1 MDDLIDDVIEQPADT
16 KLRNTLNTK
25 ISYLRKTR
33 FLQYASD
40 ALVQRLAETMETVEA
55 PAGSPIVEK
64 GDQGDTMYFVVDG
77 SVRVHDGN
85 VNITRLSRG
94 ATFGEIAALSPQRRT
109 ASITADENSLLYS
122 VDQETLYRVLEE
134 QPEAA
139 RSIIQGLCD
148 HESTLVKDVIDRSVK
163 VKVLERELEIGQRIQ
178 QGFLPDKALQI
189 EGWDIESY
197 FKAAREVA
205 GDFYDFFE
213 IKSLGR
219 VAIVIGDVCDKGVGA
234 ALFMSLFRSLI
245 RSSTLSFD
253 YANQAIKD
261 AEGKFTAN
269 SAEVLTHAI
278 RLVNQYVATTHAKDS
293 MFATIFFALI
303 DPLTGEFSYI
313 NAGHEAPYIVA
324 RDASISQLD
333 ITGPVVGLF
342 EQAQYAVKN
351 AKIAEGEMLLS
362 FTDGISEAKNA
373 ESEEFG
379 EQRIAETVTPIGPN
393 AKEAVSTLVS
403 TVNGFVGSAKQ
414 FDDITVLA
422 VARHMDGH
430 N

>member
-1 MDDLIDDVIEQPADT
+1 MDDFIDTVIEQPVDT
-16 KLRNTLNTK
+16 KHSDTLNSK
-25 ISYLRKTR
+25 ISHLRKTR

-40 ALVQRLAETMETVEA
+40 ALVQRLAETMKTVEA
-55 PAGSPIVEK
+55 PAGSQIVEK

-77 SVRVHDGN
+77 AVRVHDGN
-85 VNITRLSRG
+85 INITNLGQG
-94 ATFGEIAALSPQRRT
+94 ATFGEIAALSPQHRT
-109 ASITADENSLLYS
+109 ASITANENSLLYS
-122 VDQETLYRVLEE
+122 VDQETLYRVLAE

-163 VKVLERELEIGQRIQ
+163 VKVLEREMEIGQRIQ
-178 QGFLPDKALQI
+178 QGFLPEKTLKID
-189 EGWDIESY
+189 GWDIESY

-213 IKSLGR
+213 IKTLGR
-219 VAIVIGDVCDKGVGA
+219 VAIIIGDVCDKGVGA

-245 RSSTLSFD
+245 RSSALSFD
-253 YANQAIKD
+253 YTNQANKD
-261 AEGKFTAN
+261 ADKQSPT
-269 SAEVLTHAI
+269 SDAEVLTHAI

-293 MFATIFFALI
+293 MFATIFFGLI
-303 DPLTGEFSYI
+303 DPLTGELSYI

-324 RDASISQLD
+324 TDASITQLD

-342 EQAQYAVKN
+342 EQAQYGVKN
-351 AKIAEGEMLLS
+351 AKIGKGEMLLS

-379 EQRIAETVTPIGPN
+379 EQRITETVTPIGPN
-393 AKEAVSTLVS
+393 AKEAVSTLIS
-403 TVNGFVGSAKQ
+403 AVNGFVGSAKQ

-422 VARHMDGH
+422 VGRHTDGH